1 MVESKGSDGQRMDEV
16 AGPISDPRLR
26 DELISYLGSFV
37 SEQRRGRIEEVLA
50 GRTRVLT
57 VLLED
62 VYQPHNASAVLRSCE
77 CFGVQD
83 VHVFED
89 RNVYSPSQDV
99 ALGAAQ
105 WLDLI
110 RHRARDGESIGS
122 CCEGLRAAGYRV
134 LAATPQEG
142 ATPLDDVEVAGKLA
156 IMLGTEEEGL
166 SAPAVS
172 AADELVRIPM
182 RGFTESF
189 NVSVC
194 AALMLHQLSSR
205 MRLGRD
211 DWGLSHDEKQEL
223 KLRWYRDSVKR
234 ADLLEARYL
243 TERG

>member
-1 MVESKGSDGQRMDEV
+1 MVGSERNGDRQMAAEMDP
-16 AGPISDPRLR
+16 GLR
-26 DELISYLGSFV
+26 DELISYLGTFV
-37 SEQRRGRIEEVLA
+37 SEGRRGRIERVLEE
-50 GRTRVLT
+50 RTRLLT

-62 VYQPHNASAVLRSCE
+62 VYQPHNASAILRSCE

-89 RNVYSPSQDV
+89 RNAYSPSREV

-110 RHRARDGESIGS
+110 MHRASEGETIGS
-122 CCEGLRAAGYRV
+122 CCEGLRAKGYRV

-142 ATPLDDVEVAGKLA
+142 ATPLDELQVAGKLA

-166 SAPAVS
+166 SAAALK
-172 AADELVRIPM
+172 AADECVRIPM
-182 RGFTESF
+182 YGFTESF

-205 MRLGRD
+205 VRAARE
-211 DWGLSHDEKQEL
+211 DWGLSHDEKLEL
-223 KLRWYRDSVKR
+223 KLRWYRNSVKK
-234 ADLLEARYL
+234 AHLIEAKYMA
-243 TERG
+243 ERE